1 MVWLLSVFKAEK
13 AYNNSWICAFSNPCL
28 WGWCLYV
35 WLTLETG
42 RFRYRHGWLA
52 FQKEGDGMGW
62 GSWCFLG
69 RIFVFSGRR
78 GGGCNIDQSYK
89 PKRDFGGGVLGAVEG
104 GVSWQGRNK
113 KVSVYF
119 DMEVEVTILE
129 VHK

>member
-1 MVWLLSVFKAEK
+1 MADWLSKK
-13 AYNNSWICAFSNPCL
+13 
-28 WGWCLYV
+28 
-35 WLTLETG
+35 
-42 RFRYRHGWLA
+42 
-52 FQKEGDGMGW
+52 KGMGW
-62 GSWCFLG
+62 VGGVDVFLG

-129 VHK
+129 VHR